1 MLEQVRISGRQIYFI
16 AFCLIISSSVLSG
29 RTIIKEAK
37 QDAWLVI
44 LIGLGVNALYS
55 VVLYRLGLRYP
66 QQTLFQYS
74 EKILG
79 KLPGKFVGF
88 IFVLFFLAM
97 GAILLRTTLDSLTTA
112 LMPETPPVAL
122 GIIFLLV
129 STYAVY
135 AGLEVL
141 ARISEIIAPMV
152 FISLLSI
159 ILFNLKWIDLDK
171 LKPILQLSPMEVI
184 EFSLLPSG
192 LFGLSIAFGGLMAYH
207 NDPQKALRSQLGGV
221 ITGVILIMLLL
232 MAYISIY
239 GPSTGPKHIF
249 VIYRLAQT
257 VKVGDFFERLEAVE
271 VFLWIAGNFVT
282 VSIFYYLSALGLG
295 QLLRLNQYQSITPFI
310 GITMMVT
317 SQIIFHSIAD
327 RFVFT
332 MKIFPYLA
340 LGVEGFLTSFLL
352 IVSFF
357 RHTKT

>member
-1 MLEQVRISGRQIYFI
+1 MEQVRISGRQIYFI
-16 AFCLIISSSVLSG
+16 TVCLIISSSVLSG
-29 RTIIKEAK
+29 RTVIKEAK

-44 LIGLGVNALYS
+44 LIGIGVNVLYS

-66 QQTLFQYS
+66 HLTLFQYS

-79 KLPGKFVGF
+79 KLPGKFVGC
-88 IFVLFFLAM
+88 IFVLFFLAI

-141 ARISEIIAPMV
+141 ARLSEIIVPLV
-152 FISLLSI
+152 FISLLSL

-171 LKPILQLSPMEVI
+171 LQPAFQLSPSEI
-184 EFSLLPSG
+184 ISYSLLPSG
-192 LFGLSIAFGGLMAYH
+192 LFGISIAFGGLMAYH
-207 NDPQKALRSQLGGV
+207 NDPQKALRFQLGGL
-221 ITGVILIMLLL
+221 ITGGILIMLLL

-239 GPSTGPKHIF
+239 GPGTGPKHIF

-257 VKVGDFFERLEAVE
+257 VKAGDFFERLEGIE

-282 VSIFYYLSALGLG
+282 VSVFYYLSALGLG
-295 QLLRLNQYQSITPFI
+295 QLLRLNQYRSITPYI
-310 GITMMVT
+310 GLTMMVT
-317 SQIIFHSIAD
+317 SQSIFHSIAN

-332 MKIFPYLA
+332 KEIFPYLA
-340 LGVEGFLTSFLL
+340 LGVEGFLSSFLL

-357 RHTKT
+357 RQRKT